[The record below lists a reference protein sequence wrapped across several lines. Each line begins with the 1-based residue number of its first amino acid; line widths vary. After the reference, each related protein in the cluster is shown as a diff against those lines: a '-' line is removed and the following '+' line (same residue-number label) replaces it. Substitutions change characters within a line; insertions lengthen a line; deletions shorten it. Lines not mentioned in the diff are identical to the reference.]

1 MDIIANVFSSI
12 QNAQRR
18 RHITLHVPFSKTIWN
33 ILKVLHIEGYIEG
46 FTIVDYNTLNPTSF
60 VNQLNKYKIKI
71 TLKYV
76 GNTPSIKA
84 ISRVSKPGKRC
95 YVNSY
100 NLKTLHNGLASYIL
114 FTSKG
119 VVSDRDAKQLGI
131 GGEIIARVI

>member
-1 MDIIANVFSSI
+1 MDIIANTFSSI

-18 RHITLHVPFSKTIWN
+18 KHNTLFVPFSNTIWN

-46 FTIVDYNTLNPTSF
+46 FALVDYKTLKPVSF
-60 VNQLNKYKIKI
+60 VNQLEKYKIII

-76 GNTPSIKA
+76 GNIPSIQT

-114 FTSKG
+114 FTSQG
-119 VVSDRDAKQLGI
+119 VISDRDAKQLGI